1 MIAPLII
8 IQARMASNRL
18 PGKVMLPLF
27 ECKVI
32 DLLIERLN
40 RIEDTKVI
48 VATTDQRTDDEFGE
62 YLKSK
67 KVAVIRGSEDDVL
80 GRFGKC
86 LSSHPVSE
94 IIRVT
99 ADCPFID
106 PIIIQNLIDHYFNTG
121 ADYAYLSPKFAE
133 GLDAE
138 IFSASALNR
147 ACLNAKLFSEREHV
161 TLHFSNNPELFK
173 IAMLDQ
179 DQDHSLF
186 RFTLDTEKDYAVLKK
201 ISAFFRYRCKEV
213 SPDEIIQYLT
223 DHPEILNLNSGIIR
237 NEGLKISLEKE
248 QQIEK
253 GG

>member
-1 MIAPLII
+1 MTALLII
-8 IQARMASNRL
+8 VQARMASRRL

-27 ECKVI
+27 AGKVI

-40 RIEDTKVI
+40 SIEGTKVV
-48 VATTDQRTDDEFGE
+48 VATTDQKSDDEFSK
-62 YLKSK
+62 YLESK
-67 KVAVIRGSEDDVL
+67 EIAIIRGSEDDVL

-86 LSSHPVSE
+86 LSIYPATD

-106 PIIIQNLIDHYFNTG
+106 PIIVQNLIDHYFNAG

-133 GLDAE
+133 GLDTE

-147 ACLNAKLFSEREHV
+147 ACLNAKLLSEREHV

-173 IAMLDQ
+173 ITVLDQ
-179 DQDHSLF
+179 VPDHSLF
-186 RFTLDTEKDYAVLKK
+186 RFTLDTKQDYDVLEK
-201 ISAFFRYRCKEV
+201 ISAFFKHRWRDV
-213 SPDEIIQYLT
+213 SSDEIIQYLT
-223 DHPEILNLNSGIIR
+223 DHPETLNLNSGIIR
-237 NEGLKISLEKE
+237 NEGLMISLEKD
-248 QQIEK
+248 QRIEK